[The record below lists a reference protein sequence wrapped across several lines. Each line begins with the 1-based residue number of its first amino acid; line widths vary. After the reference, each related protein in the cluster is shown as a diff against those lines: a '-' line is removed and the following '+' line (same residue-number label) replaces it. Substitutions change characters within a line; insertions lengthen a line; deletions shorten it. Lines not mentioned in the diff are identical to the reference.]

1 MNKRRNIYRGMN
13 RKRNNLVKGL
23 TVGLVIIGIVGGAT
37 FIKLPKFNLLDKVS
51 NFSIFNKEK
60 TSVKEFSYN
69 DVKDKIN
76 KPEENKKETVAE
88 NAKVATVDNLD
99 IYSIQIA
106 AIDNDEELKKIEQKL
121 DELKIP
127 FSIIDVDNVKKVQT
141 YSSFKEGESRKN
153 LESIKINFSDAFVS
167 KLEVPLLGLQ
177 YTDKYSYVE
186 EICNELNNLISNF
199 KEESKIWDKGE
210 KSLNKEEYK
219 NIINERLDIVGNL
232 EKSSK
237 KINYEGMVG
246 FKENIIK
253 YTTSV
258 KEKSKASLKSI
269 ENDEYYIGESLFISS
284 IQGYYSFIKS
294 IKTI

>member
-1 MNKRRNIYRGMN
+1 M
-13 RKRNNLVKGL
+13 
-23 TVGLVIIGIVGGAT
+23 
-37 FIKLPKFNLLDKVS
+37 
-51 NFSIFNKEK
+51 
-60 TSVKEFSYN
+60 
-69 DVKDKIN
+69 
-76 KPEENKKETVAE
+76 
-88 NAKVATVDNLD
+88 
-99 IYSIQIA
+99 
-106 AIDNDEELKKIEQKL
+106 
-121 DELKIP
+121 
-127 FSIIDVDNVKKVQT
+127 
-141 YSSFKEGESRKN
+141 
-153 LESIKINFSDAFVS
+153 
-167 KLEVPLLGLQ
+167 LGLQ

-219 NIINERLDIVGNL
+219 NIINARLDIVGNL

-237 KINYEGMVG
+237 KINYEGMIG

>member
-13 RKRNNLVKGL
+13 RKRNNLVKGF

-76 KPEENKKETVAE
+76 KSEENKKETVAE

-141 YSSFKEGESRKN
+141 YSSFEEGESRKN
-153 LESIKINFSDAFVS
+153 LESIKTNFSDAFVS

-219 NIINERLDIVGNL
+219 NIINARLDIVGNL

>member
-37 FIKLPKFNLLDKVS
+37 FIKLPKFNLLDKIS
-51 NFSIFNKEK
+51 NFSIFDKEK

-153 LESIKINFSDAFVS
+153 LESIKTNFSDAFVS

-199 KEESKIWDKGE
+199 KAESKIWDKGE

-219 NIINERLDIVGNL
+219 NIINARLDIVGNL

-237 KINYEGMVG
+237 KINYEGMIG

-253 YTTSV
+253 YTISV